1 MPDRNK
7 KFALVAVS
15 LEAFEIVQDLEAAWC
30 RFTATDAKDQCA
42 VGNAYA
48 ALCQRRKELYE
59 YIQKLE
65 SDLLLP
71 SSLCAIIRF
80 D

>member
-1 MPDRNK
+1 MSDK
-7 KFALVAVS
+7 KFPVVAVS
-15 LEAFEIVQDLEAAWC
+15 LKAFEIVQDFEAAWC
-30 RFTATDAKDQCA
+30 RFTTTDNSDQQA
-42 VGNAYA
+42 VGDAYA

-59 YIQKLE
+59 YIQWLE